1 MNLADLSVTEFLN
14 ELSSVS
20 PAPGGGSVAALC
32 AGLGSALCSMVG
44 RLTFGKEKYR
54 AEWKTMETLVNEADS
69 MGKRFLELMDADTD
83 AYNKVVKATKL
94 PKESDEEKTLRKAA
108 IEKATRHAAEVPMET
123 LRNVLVL
130 SDHVAQVVEKGNTNC
145 ISDAATAAQLVRTA
159 AYAAACN
166 VRINLGGIGD
176 KVFVENLRKEVR
188 RILTG
193 INSSIDRIEK
203 KVDSMLD

>member
-32 AGLGSALCSMVG
+32 GGLGSALCSMVG
-44 RLTFGKEKYR
+44 RLTYGKEKYR
-54 AEWKTMETLVNEADS
+54 AEWESMETLINEADS
-69 MGKRFLELMDADTD
+69 MGKRFIKLMDADTD
-83 AYNKVVKATKL
+83 AYNKVVEAIRL
-94 PKESDEEKTLRKAA
+94 PRETDEEKAVRKAA

-123 LRNVLVL
+123 LRNALVL
-130 SDHVAQVVEKGNTNC
+130 SDHVALVVEKGNTNC

-159 AYAAACN
+159 AYSAACN
-166 VRINLGGIGD
+166 VRINLGGISD
-176 KVFVENLRKEVR
+176 KVFVKNLQKEVR
-188 RILTG
+188 TILSA

-203 KVDSMLD
+203 KVDSMIV